1 MFKTCDMKRKN
12 KVKPQETPDW
22 KRKHGFQLPLH
33 PQQIIGWSLLFFA
46 AFFVHTIQIPSL
58 PFNFRIPLQLV
69 IAVIL
74 TILVCS
80 MLVTSLCNCEDL
92 GCQTVKDNAVK
103 CQWCD
108 VILSSP
114 QTKHCSLC
122 NKCIE
127 GFDHHCKW
135 LNQCIGSR
143 NYFHFVISITSAC
156 ILCVTICLL
165 SVAEISLLYTCRRS
179 FTCIKPLFLDTAL
192 DPVLFTVLSSVFFL
206 LSAFGSGLLIHLC
219 VFHAYIKWNGW
230 TTYEYIRRQLD
241 NELNSYPP
249 NYLVKKTKKRW
260 WSQCPCFACYT
271 ACQNK
276 SHREQTNSPIYT
288 ISSAVTGVSSLLLH
302 HTLNN
307 VVSIHPSLSST
318 VLTTDN
324 KVGSLGNSNK
334 LWKQTPNLPKIIRT
348 SPSVDASGE
357 LWTSLNARELPNP
370 TGHLLKPA

>member
-1 MFKTCDMKRKN
+1 
-12 KVKPQETPDW
+12 
-22 KRKHGFQLPLH
+22 LH

-58 PFNFRIPLQLV
+58 PFNFRIPLQV
-69 IAVIL
+69 IIAAIL
-74 TILVCS
+74 IILVCS
-80 MLVTSLCNCEDL
+80 MLITSLCNCEDL
-92 GCQTVKDNAVK
+92 GCQPVKDNSLK

-108 VILSSP
+108 VILSSS

-165 SVAEISLLYTCRRS
+165 SVVEISLLYTCRKNH
-179 FTCIKPLFLDTAL
+179 TCLRPLFLNTAL
-192 DPVLFTVLSSVFFL
+192 DPALFTVLSSVFFL

-219 VFHAYIKWNGW
+219 AFHAYIKWNGW

-249 NYLVKKTKKRW
+249 NYLMKKTKKRW

-271 ACQNK
+271 ACRNK
-276 SHREQTNSPIYT
+276 TQSEQTNSSIFT
-288 ISSAVTGVSSLLLH
+288 ISNAVTGVSSLLLH

-307 VVSIHPSLSST
+307 MVSIHPSLSST
-318 VLTTDN
+318 ALATDS
-324 KVGSLGNSNK
+324 KIESLVNSNK
-334 LWKQTPNLPKIIRT
+334 LWEKTPNVPKILHT

-357 LWTSLNARELPNP
+357 LWTSLKPREPSKP